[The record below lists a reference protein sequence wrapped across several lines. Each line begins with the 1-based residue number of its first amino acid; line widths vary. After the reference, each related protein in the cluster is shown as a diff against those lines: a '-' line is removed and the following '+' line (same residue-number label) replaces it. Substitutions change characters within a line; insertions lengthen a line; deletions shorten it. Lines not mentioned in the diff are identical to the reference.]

1 MQELVEQAHETNNA
15 TGEVAA
21 DGRHRAYATM
31 HAMGRAMGTAT
42 GTTTGDRRSPRS
54 EPGARREAGSRGDRR
69 WWLAD
74 RGPEIVLGFAIVGWA
89 LTFSVL
95 VVLKHDRFASV
106 DFDMGIHDQS
116 VWLLAHLRG
125 FLTVRGLQVFGHH
138 ATPGYYLF
146 VPFYW
151 LGAGP
156 HLLNITQV
164 GVAAL
169 GAVPVFLLARF
180 RTGNAWVGTA
190 LGIAFLLHPALQFFM
205 SELFHPEVLAITPLL
220 CAYYCSVR
228 KRWGWFAC
236 FAVLAVCWKEDV
248 ALAVAILGLV
258 IALRGDRRVGLLTAG
273 AALAWFFVWIA
284 ALFPLLNDGRIQN
297 EALYAD
303 VGGSPGG
310 VLRSAFSHPG
320 RLASSVASDESANYA
335 WKLLAPFGLVSLA
348 APLLLLLGAPQAFL
362 NLITNVPWTK
372 TITFHYAALPFAA
385 VAIAAVEGVAFLA
398 RRIRWRD
405 AAATIAVGVLACSMV
420 ATIAWGPS
428 PIGAAYRDG
437 EWALDAFPEFDSA
450 RRAVAMIPDDAA
462 VSATYDLVPHLT
474 HRAEIY
480 SFPNPWQ
487 SMNFGIDGE
496 PRRSGARVEWIAA
509 DRRVLDDEARKLL
522 QGFLDDKTFRV
533 LFDEDD
539 YVVLRRARS

>member
-1 MQELVEQAHETNNA
+1 
-15 TGEVAA
+15 
-21 DGRHRAYATM
+21 
-31 HAMGRAMGTAT
+31 MGTAT
-42 GTTTGDRRSPRS
+42 GDRRLARS
-54 EPGARREAGSRGDRR
+54 EPGTRRAAGFPDHRLRR
-69 WWLAD
+69 LAEH
-74 RGPEIVLGFAIVGWA
+74 GPAIVLGLAVVGWA
-89 LTFSVL
+89 LLFSVL
-95 VVLKHDRFASV
+95 VFLKHDRFASV

-146 VPFYW
+146 VPFSW

-164 GVAAL
+164 SVAAL

-180 RTGNAWVGTA
+180 RTGSAWVGTA
-190 LGIAFLLHPALQFFM
+190 LGVAFLLHPALQFFM

-248 ALAVAILGLV
+248 ALGIAILGLV
-258 IALRGDRRVGLLTAG
+258 IALRGDRRVGLVTAG
-273 AALAWFFVWIA
+273 AALTWFFVWIV

-303 VGGSPGG
+303 VGGSPRG
-310 VLRSAFSHPG
+310 VLRTAFSHPG
-320 RLASSVASDESANYA
+320 RLGSRLASDTSANYA

-348 APLLLLLGAPQAFL
+348 APLLLLLGAPQAFF

-398 RRIRWRD
+398 RHIRWRD
-405 AAATIAVGVLACSMV
+405 AAVAIAVGVLACSMV
-420 ATIAWGPS
+420 ATVAWGPS

-437 EWALDAFPEFDSA
+437 QWALDAVPEFESA
-450 RRAVAMIPDDAA
+450 RRAVSMIPDDAV

-480 SFPNPWQ
+480 SFPNPWR

-496 PRRSGARVEWIAA
+496 PRRSGARVQWIAA
-509 DRRVLDDEARKLL
+509 DRRVFDDDTRELL
-522 QGFLDDKTFRV
+522 QDFVDDKTFRV
-533 LFDEDD
+533 VFDEDD